1 MKSIFFTKEKIIEM
15 FLTDYLNNFNF
26 QHTNFKKIK
35 YFLPLTNHF
44 NFFHRV
50 VFKILKKTE
59 NKQKINLI
67 CNGLFVLSQNIN
79 FILNNEFESQ
89 IIEIIKNLDIHKK
102 SILKSLILFSGVVL
116 LNTNTYK
123 LIHTKYDLSEF
134 EKNFKKALKDL
145 KVEERLTT
153 ITNWSSFYMSWKYI
167 FRINDDNL
175 LSNPKNWFSSL
186 IV

>member
-1 MKSIFFTKEKIIEM
+1 MNNSFEELKKQTETLIF
-15 FLTDYLNNFNF
+15 DYLNNLNF
-26 QHTNFKKIK
+26 QNKDSSIKK
-35 YFLPLTNHF
+35 YFTPLINRF
-44 NFFHRV
+44 DFFHRV

-79 FILNNEFESQ
+79 FILNNEFENQ
-89 IIEIIKNLDIHKK
+89 IVEIIKNLDTHKK

-116 LNTNTYK
+116 SNTNTYE
-123 LIHTKYDLSEF
+123 LIHKYDLSGF
-134 EKNFKKALKDL
+134 KNNFKKALKDL
-145 KVEERLTT
+145 KIEERLTT
-153 ITNWSSFYMSWKYI
+153 ITNWSSFYMSWKYV

-175 LSNPKNWFSSL
+175 LPNPKNWFSSL